1 VASQEK
7 ELRSVGAEAEL
18 AVGTDRTG
26 VCVCSIPTINRKLN
40 LQTHAYI
47 CIYLCMYERTC
58 CLIDKWAQ
66 ERERLTQRESERD
79 QTKLIEINS
88 RRTSVCMSV
97 CVTARGMCEKT
108 RPMTATAIKQTLAVV
123 YMCAYIHILC
133 GILECPSIFSS
144 RGDFYVVF
152 APDTPCS
159 QTRCLDTGSS
169 VSVVV

>member
-1 VASQEK
+1 
-7 ELRSVGAEAEL
+7 
-18 AVGTDRTG
+18 
-26 VCVCSIPTINRKLN
+26 
-40 LQTHAYI
+40 
-47 CIYLCMYERTC
+47 MYERTC

-123 YMCAYIHILC
+123 YMCTYIHILC

-144 RGDFYVVF
+144 RGDFYVVLHLTHPAAKHDVLILALLF
-152 APDTPCS
+152 PLSFDPMYIHIYNAYKYIHIFEIITD
-159 QTRCLDTGSS
+159 QL
-169 VSVVV
+169 